1 MADMYREG
9 QLRLLRRLSFS
20 ERDVIYPVMRAIS
33 ASSFSWQV
41 RSEGIADG
49 KPFEIEIGHDDVTNW
64 YIIPVEKRDVTKEE
78 IQELLLSKGWFKSKS
93 KVSFVT
99 EEKELFE
106 RLKALEFPLISL
118 YLSVILIK
126 NDGVSDECDIESSLK
141 TDIKITQ
148 NATIKP
154 FTLS

>member
-1 MADMYREG
+1 MKNR
-9 QLRLLRRLSFS
+9 
-20 ERDVIYPVMRAIS
+20 
-33 ASSFSWQV
+33 
-41 RSEGIADG
+41 
-49 KPFEIEIGHDDVTNW
+49 
-64 YIIPVEKRDVTKEE
+64 IPVEKRDVTKEE